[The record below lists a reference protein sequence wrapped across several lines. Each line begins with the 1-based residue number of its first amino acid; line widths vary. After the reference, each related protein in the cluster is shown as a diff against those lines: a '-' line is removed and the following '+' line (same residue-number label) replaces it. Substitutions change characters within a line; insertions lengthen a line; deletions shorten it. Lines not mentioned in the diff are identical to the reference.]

1 MNTEQQEMPEDSN
14 VQSKTQVLQQPD
26 LSLAS
31 SSTEE
36 ADSLPKASVAS
47 TIVFDQ
53 EEEEVEEQTAREKEV
68 KSILKTDRHVADDGY
83 KAVWFKTDV
92 DPEAGETVEVIE
104 DNAADSD
111 DGSDHDLRQNDDEE
125 EDSDKD
131 DHQSGLGGSF
141 ASKSPSLPAAEAIVN
156 FSQAD
161 TVTEDDSHI

>member
-1 MNTEQQEMPEDSN
+1 MPENSN

-31 SSTEE
+31 SGAEE

-53 EEEEVEEQTAREKEV
+53 EKEEEEVEEQTEGEKEV

-104 DNAADSD
+104 DNTADGD
-111 DGSDHDLRQNDDEE
+111 DDSDHDLQQNDDEE

-131 DHQSGLGGSF
+131 DHHSRPGVSF
-141 ASKSPSLPAAEAIVN
+141 ASESPSLPAAEAIVN
-156 FSQAD
+156 FSHAD
-161 TVTEDDSHI
+161 SETEDDSHM